1 MDTERIEKLEAR
13 IAELEALVDKLIRL
27 AESYPM
33 GKVIVRSLGV
43 KKR

>member
-13 IAELEALVDKLIRL
+13 IAALEALVDKLVKL

-33 GKVIVRSLGV
+33 GKVIVRTLGV
-43 KKR
+43 KRK